1 MQLGEK
7 EKDVDA
13 LNERIRIMENKHLCE
28 MNEMKSTFEFTKRS
42 VCDGQM
48 RELTM
53 KFNQD
58 RNSLEQ

>member
-1 MQLGEK
+1 MSREFELVKMQLGEK

-42 VCDGQM
+42 VCDG
-48 RELTM
+48 
-53 KFNQD
+53 
-58 RNSLEQ
+58 